1 MKIYK
6 RKKCSNFKPMPDVP
20 SRFIDEP
27 KCSHCAYFS
36 TKNCKESYLDNI
48 DYPDDDLIYFL

>member
-48 DYPDDDLIYFL
+48 DYPDDEW

>member
-6 RKKCSNFKPMPDVP
+6 RKKCSNFKPMLDVP

-48 DYPDDDLIYFL
+48 DYPDDDL